1 MGVALQAAL
10 GVAVSLLI
18 AGEVPDDQGLV
29 ARARQQH
36 VGAKSRFQSQ
46 SLNLICEISE
56 QLALTSPER
65 WLGR

>member
-1 MGVALQAAL
+1 MGVTLQAAL

-36 VGAKSRFQSQ
+36 VGAKGEVRTRS
-46 SLNLICEISE
+46 IAKI
-56 QLALTSPER
+56 
-65 WLGR
+65 

>member
-10 GVAVSLLI
+10 GVTVSLLI

-36 VGAKSRFQSQ
+36 VGANDQ
-46 SLNLICEISE
+46 
-56 QLALTSPER
+56 
-65 WLGR
+65 